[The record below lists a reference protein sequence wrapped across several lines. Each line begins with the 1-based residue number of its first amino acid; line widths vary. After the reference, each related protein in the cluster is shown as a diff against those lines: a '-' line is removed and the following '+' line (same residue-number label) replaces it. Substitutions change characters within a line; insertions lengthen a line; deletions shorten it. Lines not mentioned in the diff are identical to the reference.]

1 MKTEASANYSR
12 HLDLLIIPYEGGNT
26 MSQKS
31 DERIT
36 QDVLDEL
43 AWDPAVTLADLSV
56 STDHGR
62 VRLYGTAGTFGTK
75 LEAEDAAYRVGGVT
89 SVDNQIVVDPAV
101 LGLRSDADIADDIRC
116 ALELDYQVPDE
127 WLSVSV
133 IDGIASL
140 TGKVDWSYQRD
151 AAEDDAAM
159 ILGVRDLVDEITVNQ
174 PHASAVD
181 ISSGIARAFARNA
194 ELYDDNIDVA
204 TDGGKVTLSGTVATW
219 DEYDLANDIAWMSPG
234 VTSVTN
240 NVAVLFA

>member
-1 MKTEASANYSR
+1 
-12 HLDLLIIPYEGGNT
+12 
-26 MSQKS
+26 MSKRT

-43 AWDPAVTLADLSV
+43 AWDPAITIADLSV

-62 VRLYGTAGTFGTK
+62 VRLNGTADTFGTK

-89 SVDNQIVVDPAV
+89 SVDNHIVVDPAA
-101 LGLRSDADIADDIRC
+101 LGLRSDADIADDIRS

-133 IDGIASL
+133 IDGIVTL
-140 TGKVDWSYQRD
+140 TGNVNWSYQRE

-159 ILGVRDLVDEITVNQ
+159 ILGVRGLVDEIAVNQ
-174 PHASAVD
+174 PQASAAD
-181 ISSGIARAFARNA
+181 IASGIARAFARNA
-194 ELYDDNIDVA
+194 ELYDDNIDVT
-204 TDGGKVTLSGTVATW
+204 TDGGNVTLTGTVATW
-219 DEYDLANDIAWMSPG
+219 KEYDLANDIAWMSPG
-234 VTSVTN
+234 VTRVTN

>member
-1 MKTEASANYSR
+1 MAQKT
-12 HLDLLIIPYEGGNT
+12 
-26 MSQKS
+26 

-62 VRLYGTAGTFGTK
+62 VRLNGTADTFGMK

-89 SVDNQIVVDPAV
+89 SVDNQIFVDPAA
-101 LGLRSDADIADDIRC
+101 LDLLRDADIADHIRS
-116 ALELDYQVPDE
+116 AFELDYQVPDE
-127 WLSVSV
+127 RLSVSV
-133 IDGIASL
+133 IDGIATL
-140 TGKVDWSYQRD
+140 TGNVDWSYQRD
-151 AAEDDAAM
+151 AAEEDAAM
-159 ILGVRDLVDEITVNQ
+159 ILGVIGLVDEITVNQ
-174 PHASAVD
+174 PQAFAVD

-194 ELYDDNIDVA
+194 ELCDDNIDVT
-204 TDGGKVTLSGTVATW
+204 TDGGNVTLSGTVATW
-219 DEYDLANDIAWMSPG
+219 SEYEMATEIAWMSPG